1 MAYDVI
7 LDTGS
12 ADMFL
17 VSSSCT
23 TQTCSG
29 LQTYSGSSSSTFNS
43 TTQPFSI
50 TYGSGTASG
59 VLASDVV
66 QMAGFQVSQ
75 QTFGI
80 SFSITCLLRPSLTNF
95 FKPRSLRFLT
105 VWCLHPYRALWVSAG
120 KASHPQA
127 LSLSG
132 SPYSRATSGMNH
144 SWPSISRAS

>member
-17 VSSSCT
+17 ISSSCT

-29 LQTYSGSSSSTFNS
+29 LQTYSGSDSSTFNS
-43 TTQPFSI
+43 TNEAFSI
-50 TYGSGTASG
+50 TYGSGSASG
-59 VLASDVV
+59 VLARDVV

-75 QTFGI
+75 QTFGM
-80 SFSITCLLRPSLTNF
+80 SFSITCPLHGSLTNF
-95 FKPRSLRFLT
+95 LKPRSLRFLT
-105 VWCLHPYRALWVSAG
+105 VWYLHPYRASWVSAG
-120 KASHPQA
+120 KRSHPQA
-127 LSLSG
+127 PCLSG